1 MILERFYDDKLA
13 QASWLVGCAATG
25 EALVVDPHRDVEVY
39 VSAAVAEGLRITH
52 VTETHIH
59 ADFVSGA
66 RELAAATGA
75 RLYLS
80 DEGGP
85 DWRYAF
91 AADDGAVLLRD
102 GDTFMVGNVRIEAM
116 HTPGHTPEHLSFIV
130 TDTAGADRPMGAFTG
145 DFVFVGDVGR
155 PDLLEKAAKVMG
167 TMEAGARTLFRSLQA
182 FKAELPDFVQVW
194 PGHGAGSACGKALGA
209 VPQSTLGYERLFN
222 WGLVEDDEE
231 AFVRAVLAGQ
241 PEPPKYFAEM
251 KRINREGPRVLGG
264 FSRPRH
270 LQEARL
276 VELMESGALVVDT
289 RSAADYAVE
298 HVPGTINI
306 PLNRSF
312 NTWAGWLIPYDRAF
326 YLIVDEHAT
335 AATDEAVRDLAM
347 IGLDRVAGYFT
358 SRAVQAWKDEGRP
371 LASVRQITSD
381 ELAARMTEGEVNV
394 IDVRGAAEWEAGHL
408 PDVPNIPVGYLAD
421 RLDEVPADRPL
432 VVHCQGGG
440 RSAIAA
446 SVLQARGVTDV
457 LNLTGGYQEWVR
469 AGNPVEQGETAAVG
483 A

>member
-39 VSAAVAEGLRITH
+39 VAAAEAQGLRITH

-91 AADDGAVLLRD
+91 AAEDGAVLLHD

-130 TDTAGADRPMGAFTG
+130 TDTAGADRPMGVFTG
-145 DFVFVGDVGR
+145 DFIFVGDVGR

-167 TMEAGARTLFRSLQA
+167 TMEAGARTLFRSLRRFAAQV
-182 FKAELPDFVQVW
+182 PDFVQIW

-241 PEPPKYFAEM
+241 PEPPKYFAGM

-264 FSRPRH
+264 FPRPRH

-312 NTWAGWLIPYDRAF
+312 NTWAG
-326 YLIVDEHAT
+326 
-335 AATDEAVRDLAM
+335 
-347 IGLDRVAGYFT
+347 
-358 SRAVQAWKDEGRP
+358 
-371 LASVRQITSD
+371 
-381 ELAARMTEGEVNV
+381 
-394 IDVRGAAEWEAGHL
+394 
-408 PDVPNIPVGYLAD
+408 
-421 RLDEVPADRPL
+421 
-432 VVHCQGGG
+432 
-440 RSAIAA
+440 
-446 SVLQARGVTDV
+446 
-457 LNLTGGYQEWVR
+457 
-469 AGNPVEQGETAAVG
+469 
-483 A
+483 